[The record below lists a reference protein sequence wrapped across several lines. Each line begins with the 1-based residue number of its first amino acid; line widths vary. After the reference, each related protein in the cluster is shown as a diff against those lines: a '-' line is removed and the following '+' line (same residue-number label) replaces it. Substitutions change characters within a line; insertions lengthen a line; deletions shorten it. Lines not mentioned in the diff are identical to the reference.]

1 MPLAPLAEAE
11 VSVQEEEMAV
21 AEEVAA
27 WAVEAPA
34 GEPELRHSRR
44 RSRRRLINRLQPR
57 HVLWTATASSQQQNQ
72 GQ

>member
-1 MPLAPLAEAE
+1 LAEAE

-34 GEPELRHSRR
+34 GEPELEV
-44 RSRRRLINRLQPR
+44 Q
-57 HVLWTATASSQQQNQ
+57 SQEEPA
-72 GQ
+72 